1 MIVMIPARPRAVASL
16 VVFVT
21 FIVILPHPLRAQE
34 ATSQPSTQ
42 PIFTRRADVIYGRK
56 DGTALTMDV
65 LTPAAAAGIER
76 NGAGVILVVS
86 GGWVSSH
93 DSVESPFL
101 SIFYAPF
108 IRRGYVVFAV
118 VHGSQPRYTIPEI
131 RLDLNRA
138 VRYIRAHSADWKIS
152 PQRLGITGGSAGGH
166 LSLLQG
172 CAPLKPNPDA
182 KDEIDRYSSAV
193 QAVACLFPPTDFLN
207 WGESHINVLDT
218 ENMQPFLAAMD
229 FREFSQSSH
238 MYERITSRLRIA
250 EIEKE
255 ISPIYDVSKDT
266 PPTLIIHGDADQ
278 LVPIQQS
285 KIMIDKLKGAKVPCE
300 LSIRAGKGHGWM
312 DAQSDLQKMAD
323 WFDTYLVS
331 KK

>member
-1 MIVMIPARPRAVASL
+1 
-16 VVFVT
+16 
-21 FIVILPHPLRAQE
+21 
-34 ATSQPSTQ
+34 
-42 PIFTRRADVIYGRK
+42 
-56 DGTALTMDV
+56 
-65 LTPAAAAGIER
+65 
-76 NGAGVILVVS
+76 
-86 GGWVSSH
+86 
-93 DSVESPFL
+93 
-101 SIFYAPF
+101 
-108 IRRGYVVFAV
+108 

-138 VRYIRAHSADWKIS
+138 VRYIRAHAGEWNVN

-172 CAPLKPNPDA
+172 CGPLPPNPDA
-182 KDEIDRYSSAV
+182 KDEIDRHSSAV

-207 WGESHINVLDT
+207 WGEEHVNVLDT
-218 ENMQPFLAAMD
+218 ANMQPFLAAMD
-229 FREFSQSSH
+229 FREFDNASH
-238 MYERITSRLRIA
+238 MYERVANRLKIM

-255 ISPIYDVSKDT
+255 ISPITHVSAKS
-266 PPTLIIHGDADQ
+266 PPTLIVHGDADA

-285 KIMIDKLKGAKVPCE
+285 KLIIDKLKEAKVPAE

-323 WFDTYLVS
+323 WFDMYLIS

>member
-1 MIVMIPARPRAVASL
+1 MIAMTPAARRRAVVL
-16 VVFVT
+16 FVLFS
-21 FIVILPHPLRAQE
+21 FIVILPRAARAE
-34 ATSQPSTQ
+34 DAAASQPSTQ
-42 PIFTRRADVIYGRK
+42 PIFTRKADVIYGRK

-65 LTPAAAAGIER
+65 LSPAAGIER

-86 GGWVSSH
+86 GGWVSAHESL
-93 DSVESPFL
+93 DSPFM

-108 IRRGYVVFAV
+108 VKRGYVVFAV

-138 VRYIRAHSADWKIS
+138 VRYIRAHSSDWQVN

-172 CAPLKPNPDA
+172 CGPMKPNPDA
-182 KDEIDRYSSAV
+182 KDEIDRHSSAV

-207 WGESHINVLDT
+207 WGESRVNALDVPT
-218 ENMQPFLAAMD
+218 IKPFMAAFD
-229 FREFSQSSH
+229 FREFSPSSH
-238 MYERITSRLRIA
+238 EYERITDRLRII

-255 ISPIYDVSKDT
+255 ISPITHVSKDS
-266 PPTLIIHGDADQ
+266 PPTLIIHGDADP

-285 KIMIDKLKGAKVPCE
+285 KLIIDKLKEAKVPCE
-300 LSIRAGKGHGWM
+300 LSVRTGKGHGWM
-312 DAQSDLQKMAD
+312 DAQQDLQKMAD
-323 WFDTYLVS
+323 WFDTYLVAE
-331 KK
+331 K